1 MTRPSGPSATQAA
14 DTATA
19 PPAAP
24 PGAPVASA
32 ADTARRAAA
41 LGVVLA
47 ATLLLALAPRLLH
60 PLLPELI
67 ASDAALDLRVRHQ
80 LLTLP
85 LALLVLL
92 AVRAWV
98 PAGVRFFRI
107 GRLDAPVTPVRAI
120 GLTPGPTESWRQV
133 GRNFAVV
140 VTAVTAI
147 VVGLQLLPGADVDVA
162 RAARM
167 LPWIVLLAAS
177 NAFVE
182 ETITRFGVVATLI
195 DRVGPNAAYLASGA
209 VFGIAHYVGVP
220 GGPVGVLVAGFLG
233 WLLAKS
239 VGETGGL
246 GWAWFLHALQDVVIF
261 TAIFAAGVA

>member
-1 MTRPSGPSATQAA
+1 MTQPSV
-14 DTATA
+14 
-19 PPAAP
+19 
-24 PGAPVASA
+24 PVG
-32 ADTARRAAA
+32 DTARRAAA
-41 LGVVLA
+41 IGIVLS
-47 ATLLLALAPRLLH
+47 ATVLLALAPRLLH

-67 ASDAALDLRVRHQ
+67 AGDAALDVRVRHQ

-85 LALLVLL
+85 LAFLVLL
-92 AVRAWV
+92 GVRLLV

-107 GRLDAPVTPVRAI
+107 GRMDAPVTPVRAI

-133 GRNFAVV
+133 GRNFAVIF
-140 VTAVTAI
+140 TAVTAL

-162 RAARM
+162 RAGRM
-167 LPWIVLLAAS
+167 LPWTILLAAS

-182 ETITRFGVVATLI
+182 ETITRFGVVAALI

-209 VFGIAHYVGVP
+209 VFGFAHYFGIP
-220 GGPVGVLVAGFLG
+220 GGVVGVLVAGFLG

-246 GWAWFLHALQDVVIF
+246 GWAWILHALQDLVIF
-261 TAIFAAGVA
+261 SAIFASGVA